1 VHYFME
7 AQMTKK
13 NILAGL
19 IILVIGSLL
28 LSACS
33 TPEATT
39 VVPTVDANLIY
50 TQAAQTVAASVAQTD
65 AARPQPTATQEPQ
78 PTNTMDPN
86 MAAAMTATAN
96 AVLNV
101 GAPTATLAAGQPTAT
116 LQATLAPLPTA
127 TSAAVVS
134 TPKPT
139 GDKAELVGQ
148 DPDDGTSVGQK
159 DIVTVRLK
167 FQNTG
172 TTTWNRNYRLVYF
185 AGEKMGLND
194 MNIRE
199 EVPPGSTTE
208 LIFQLTAPSSSG
220 SKKVIWVLQNPDG
233 VNFYS
238 LWLELNVR

>member
-1 VHYFME
+1 MS
-7 AQMTKK
+7 KK

-19 IILVIGSLL
+19 SILVVGSLL

-33 TPEATT
+33 TPTATPAS
-39 VVPTVDANLIY
+39 PTVDANLIY

-65 AARPQPTATQEPQ
+65 AVKPKPTATEEPQ
-78 PTNTMDPN
+78 ATATIDPN

-101 GAPTATLAAGQPTAT
+101 SAPTNTVAAGQPTPT
-116 LQATLAPLPTA
+116 TQFTLASLPTA
-127 TSAAVVS
+127 TSAVVVAS
-134 TPKPT
+134 TPKSST

-148 DPDDGTSVGQK
+148 DPDDGTTVGQK
-159 DIVTVRLK
+159 DVVTVRLK
-167 FQNTG
+167 FKNTG
-172 TTTWNRNYRLVYF
+172 TTTWNTGYRLVYY

-194 MNIRE
+194 FNIRDN
-199 EVPPGSTTE
+199 VAPGGTTE
-208 LIFQLTAPSSSG
+208 LVFTLTAPSSSG

-238 LWLELNVR
+238 LWLELNVQ